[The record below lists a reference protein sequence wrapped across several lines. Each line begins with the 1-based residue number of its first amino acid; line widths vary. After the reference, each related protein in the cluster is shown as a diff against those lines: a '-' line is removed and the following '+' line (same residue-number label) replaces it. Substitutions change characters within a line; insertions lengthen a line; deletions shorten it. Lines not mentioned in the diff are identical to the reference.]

1 MNPGCR
7 VLSGKL
13 IVIIRRIPPCRFCGS
28 AERVKM
34 HGKNRSGLQR
44 YRCESCKKTFQ
55 NKYIYRAYLR

>member
-1 MNPGCR
+1 
-7 VLSGKL
+7 
-13 IVIIRRIPPCRFCGS
+13 
-28 AERVKM
+28 M